1 MEEVAPMIRMC
12 RFLFVPA
19 LLFVFVQASIGANL
33 DSAVTLKTPPTNC
46 GAFVTTPPAAVTSF
60 AVSDPYVV
68 VAFSLNS
75 AHTGD
80 VAAVT
85 YITPAGQIY
94 APASGPWDPLTAD
107 DAASSHICFQDE
119 SLFIAGTQV
128 AGMLGTWSVKIS
140 LNNVVL
146 ATLSFTIGSGG
157 TPTCTYAL
165 STAAASVAA
174 AGGSGSF
181 NVNAGSGCSWTAS
194 SNATWLPPAPGGPRR
209 GPRGAGDFPAGR

>member
-33 DSAVTLKTPPTNC
+33 DSAVTLKTPRRNW
-46 GAFVTTPPAAVTSF
+46 GAAVTSF

-80 VAAVT
+80 VAAAT
-85 YITPAGQIY
+85 YITPAGQVY

-107 DAASSHICFQDE
+107 EAASSHICFDDG
-119 SLFIAGTQV
+119 SLVIAGTQV
-128 AGMLGTWSVKIS
+128 AGMLGK
-140 LNNVVL
+140 
-146 ATLSFTIGSGG
+146 
-157 TPTCTYAL
+157 
-165 STAAASVAA
+165 
-174 AGGSGSF
+174 
-181 NVNAGSGCSWTAS
+181 
-194 SNATWLPPAPGGPRR
+194 
-209 GPRGAGDFPAGR
+209 